1 MPTLIESF
9 DKKVGLIK
17 DYTGQQMRVE
27 GRVSRQME
35 KDQVLQRMVNK
46 QVQYKSQKVSKN
58 VTPDKRCSLVK
69 ERLLDGEK
77 E

>member
-1 MPTLIESF
+1 M
-9 DKKVGLIK
+9 GLIK

>member
-1 MPTLIESF
+1 VPTLIESF